1 MLNKEKKCC
10 MSVSVS
16 VILLV
21 GSPVTPLPW
30 LVVGSCLKVVTIII
44 IVIIIIPRVGESS
57 RTIDLLGLSFLIH
70 VETSK
75 GVNFAI
81 GKP

>member
-1 MLNKEKKCC
+1 

-21 GSPVTPLPW
+21 GSPVTLLPW
-30 LVVGSCLKVVTIII
+30 LVVGSCLRVVAIII

-75 GVNFAI
+75 GVNSAI